1 MGGVDGTAPMGKSRS
16 GVGLLVIAAVLGTV
30 GVAACGAGASEQNLT
45 YGENARSS
53 YLAAM
58 EDFDGDNCTDA
69 EPEFRRIKREFSYSR
84 YAALAELRI
93 ADCLEKQDK
102 FPEAIQA
109 FQQFVRQRPS
119 HTEVPYARFKVAEC
133 YFKQIPEDFFLAP
146 PAEERDQGPTRE
158 ALEEIRRF
166 LLDFPDDHRVAE
178 AREMAQ
184 RALALLARHE
194 LYVARFYL
202 DRDHPDAAIMR
213 LEGLL
218 NSYRGSGIE
227 PEALL
232 LLGRTYLN
240 TREQTKARRAFE
252 ELVHRYPRSGLLA
265 QAREFLAE
273 MGPAPAASRAASP
286 ASHAPAPAPEE
297 PAATGD

>member
-1 MGGVDGTAPMGKSRS
+1 MSSLRLNVLAGPLGLAL
-16 GVGLLVIAAVLGTV
+16 VGASLLT
-30 GVAACGAGASEQNLT
+30 ACGAGNANRNLS
-45 YGENARSS
+45 YGENARAS
-53 YLAAM
+53 YTAAM

-69 EPEFRRIKREFSYSR
+69 EPAFRRIRREFSYSR
-84 YAALAELRI
+84 YAALAELRL
-93 ADCLEKQDK
+93 ADCMLMQSK

-109 FQQFVRQRPS
+109 YQQFVRQRPS
-119 HTEVPYARFKVAEC
+119 HADVPYARYKVAEC

-146 PAEERDQGPTRE
+146 PAEERDQAPTRT

-166 LLDFPDDHRVAE
+166 LLDFPDDSRAAS
-178 AREMAQ
+178 ARDMAR

-202 DRDHPDAAIMR
+202 DRDHPEAAIMR

-240 TREQTKARRAFE
+240 LHDRTKARRAFD
-252 ELVHRYPRSGLLA
+252 ELVHRYPHSGLVA
-265 QAREFLAE
+265 QAREFLAAS
-273 MGPAPAASRAASP
+273 GP
-286 ASHAPAPAPEE
+286 
-297 PAATGD
+297 